1 MSPEFVPIIEKLA
14 EQGVTAAMLFAAVYY
29 LSRTLKVQYEARII
43 SLEERS
49 AACEAHRLELG
60 REIRTMQNERINLL
74 ERKLEEKV
82 GE

>member
-1 MSPEFVPIIEKLA
+1 MDPEFVPFFGKLA
-14 EQGVTAAMLFAAVYY
+14 EQGLTAAMLFAAVYY

-82 GE
+82 E